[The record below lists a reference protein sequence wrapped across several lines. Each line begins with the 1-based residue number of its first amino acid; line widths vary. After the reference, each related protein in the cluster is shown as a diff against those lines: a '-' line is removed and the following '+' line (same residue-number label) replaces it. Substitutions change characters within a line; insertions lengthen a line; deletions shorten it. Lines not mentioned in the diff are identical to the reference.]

1 MIDKYLVHKEN
12 SNTYLK
18 NIVYQRIYEV
28 SELTKLIEKIKIFNF
43 DLILFDDIIPLFI
56 YKFKDN
62 IRLEVRSFFK
72 DLSLITLSKKMTIIF
87 TNTIVEKIGKE
98 GEIIYLRELFF
109 HDIIRYVHYKFH
121 LQVNPINKRITECRL
136 LHPYNIHN
144 LKTNI
149 DLSNL

>member
-18 NIVYQRIYEV
+18 NIGYQRIYELSV
-28 SELTKLIEKIKIFNF
+28 LTRLIEKIKILNF
-43 DLILFDDIIPLFI
+43 DLILLDDITSLFI

-62 IRLEVRSFFK
+62 TRLEVRSFIK

-98 GEIIYLRELFF
+98 GKIIHLRELFF
-109 HDIIRYVHYKFH
+109 HDILRYVHYKFY
-121 LQVNPINKRITECRL
+121 LQVNPINKRITECR

-149 DLSNL
+149 DLSDL